1 MTRCV
6 CICEYKHDMEN
17 NAICSKLTLGGKKDI
32 ILIKIFV
39 PKVSYL
45 DTVTHL
51 DLQVCIYEKT
61 SAIILWSYLV

>member
-1 MTRCV
+1 
-6 CICEYKHDMEN
+6 MEN